1 MNSLHAFRLR
11 VSPVI
16 FGLLWINAGIA
27 ILVPV
32 LRGNGF
38 DWTAFIV
45 CAAVLAMTS
54 VSWLQDRTGPVTRLV
69 TSMAHAVNVAMI
81 VYAFEGSILQSDIH
95 MYFFAVLAICAAW
108 LDWRAVVAFGGITIV
123 HHTLLYL
130 VAPAL
135 VFPGASDF
143 GRVLLHAAI
152 VAIQSA
158 ALISLTS
165 SISNAFVSAE
175 GALDAAN
182 NASTSER
189 ETRERAQAADRLAD
203 AERAER
209 EAEKRIAAEET
220 DHAIRVLRGALEKL
234 SDGYL
239 GTRIDGRFAGELDN
253 LRLSFNQSANNLEA
267 VITQA
272 SQVTQRVRRE
282 AGDLNAAAGELSERS
297 ERQAGSIA
305 GATNAVAHVR
315 GTVGQTGTVAEK
327 VGGLVSHAKE
337 AAERSA
343 GIVTSAVGAMDRIEK
358 SSEEIGQIIGVI
370 DEIAFQTNLLAL
382 NAGVEAARAG
392 EAGKGFAV
400 VAQEVRELAQRSA
413 NAAKEI
419 KQLITASGDHVKQ
432 GVALVDQTGDA
443 LGHIATE
450 VAEISRHIETIIS
463 GAREQAAGLAELDTI
478 IVQIDSLTAQNTTM
492 VQQSL
497 SATDALAHEATILE
511 GLMSGFSGEQGQ
523 AKRKAA

>member
-1 MNSLHAFRLR
+1 MNSLHEFRLR

-16 FGLLWINAGIA
+16 LGLLWINAGIA
-27 ILVPV
+27 ILIPV
-32 LRGNGF
+32 LRGDGF
-38 DWTAFIV
+38 DWMAFFV
-45 CAAVLAMTS
+45 CVAVSAITS
-54 VSWLQDRTGPVTRLV
+54 LSWLRNRTDVSTRLV
-69 TSMAHAVNVAMI
+69 TSMAQAVNVAMI
-81 VYAFEGSILQSDIH
+81 VYAFQGSILQSDMH

-108 LDWRAVVAFGGITIV
+108 LDWRAVVMFGGVTIV
-123 HHTLLYL
+123 HHALLY
-130 VAPAL
+130 VIAPAL
-135 VFPGASDF
+135 VFPGNSDF

-152 VAIQSA
+152 VIIQSV

-165 SISNAFVSAE
+165 SISKAFVSAE
-175 GALDAAN
+175 DALDSAK
-182 NASTSER
+182 NASTGER
-189 ETRERAQAADRLAD
+189 EMRERAQASDQLAE
-203 AERAER
+203 AERANR
-209 EAEKRIAAEET
+209 EEEKRVAAEQT
-220 DHAIRVLRGALEKL
+220 DHAIRILRRALERL

-239 GTRIDGRFAGELDN
+239 GTRIDDRFAGELDN
-253 LRLSFNQSANNLEA
+253 LRVSFNQSANNLET

-282 AGDLNAAAGELSERS
+282 AGDLNSAAGELSARS

-305 GATNAVAHVR
+305 GATGAIAHVR
-315 GTVGQTGTVAEK
+315 GAIGQTGAVADK
-327 VGGLVSHAKE
+327 VGGLVDHAKN

-343 GIVTSAVGAMDRIEK
+343 GIVTSAVSAMDRIEK
-358 SSEEIGQIIGVI
+358 SSAEIGQIIGVI

-413 NAAKEI
+413 TAAKEI
-419 KQLITASGDHVKQ
+419 KQLVTASGDHVKQ

-443 LGHIATE
+443 LGRIATE
-450 VAEISRHIETIIS
+450 VAEISSHIATIVA
-463 GAREQAAGLAELDTI
+463 GARQQAAGLAELDTI
-478 IVQIDSLTAQNTTM
+478 IVEIDSLTAQNTTM

-511 GLMSGFSGEQGQ
+511 GLMSGFSSEQ
-523 AKRKAA
+523 AKGRQRAA